1 MSDYLRVLLGIVVVL
16 YFYLVIHFVKKK
28 TLALKYTLLWIFA
41 GFAMGVLVVFPQ
53 GLELFVRAV
62 GIETPTY
69 GLFLTGIFFSLLI
82 SMSLTAIVSRQTER
96 IKDLAQA
103 NAILEKRVRELES
116 NVQSGDKKRGKGVE
130 SVNHYPGLQ

>member
-1 MSDYLRVLLGIVVVL
+1 MSDYLRVLLGIVVVM

-41 GFAMGVLVVFPQ
+41 GLAMGVLVVFPQ

-69 GLFLTGIFFSLLI
+69 GLFLTGIFFLILI

-103 NAILEKRVRELES
+103 NAILEKRVRELEM
-116 NVQSGDKKRGKGVE
+116 NVQNWDKKRGRNVE
-130 SVNHYPGLQ
+130 SFNYYSRL

>member
-1 MSDYLRVLLGIVVVL
+1 MSDYLRVLLGIVVVM

-41 GFAMGVLVVFPQ
+41 GLAMGVLVVFPQ

-69 GLFLTGIFFSLLI
+69 GLFLTGIFFLILI

-103 NAILEKRVRELES
+103 NAILEKRVRELEM
-116 NVQSGDKKRGKGVE
+116 NVQKWDKKRGRNVE
-130 SVNHYPGLQ
+130 SFNYYSRL